1 MRLMF
6 ASVVLSL
13 LAVGCNALKPPNE
26 TAAAKKRWNEA
37 RASVLYGLAQDQYKG
52 HDFDKC
58 KETCDQALKLVPES
72 CVIHTLLARVEI
84 EQGQLEQAERD
95 LEMARKDGPR
105 EAEPHY
111 LSGVIY
117 QRWQR
122 PQTALEFYHQASQ
135 RAPAELAYLL
145 AEGEML
151 VTLGRTDEAL
161 QLLQAKVTYFENS
174 PTIRDAVGQILMQ
187 KGQYS
192 NAADMF
198 RQASLLSEDDLSIRE
213 RLAVAYYRNKQYREC
228 AQVLGRLIEKEPY
241 SKRADLFELLGQSQ
255 MQLAN
260 AHEARNSF
268 ERASELNPYSATAW
282 QNFGR
287 AALEVG
293 DLKRADF
300 ALRRAIGVNA
310 SVGETHLLMG
320 YVRIREGKLNEA
332 LGSFR
337 KANSL
342 APADTTAIC
351 MIGYVYEK
359 MGQTD
364 KAMKYY
370 AQALKVKPGDD
381 LASQLMAAIEK

>member
-1 MRLMF
+1 MRWMF

-13 LAVGCNALKPPNE
+13 LAVGCNSLKPPDE
-26 TAAAKKRWNEA
+26 TALAKKRWNEA
-37 RASVLYGLAQDQYKG
+37 RASIMLTLAQDQYKG

-58 KETCDQALKLVPES
+58 KETCDQALKLVPDS
-72 CVIHTLLARVEI
+72 CPVHTQMAKVEI
-84 EQGQLEQAERD
+84 EQGQLEQAERE
-95 LEMARKDGPR
+95 LELARKYGPK

-122 PQTALEFYHQASQ
+122 PQTALEFYHQAGE
-135 RAPAELAYLL
+135 RAPAELPYLL

-151 VTLGRTDEAL
+151 VTLGRTDDAL
-161 QLLQAKVTYFENS
+161 KILQAKVTYFENS

-192 NAADMF
+192 DAADMF

-213 RLAVAYYRNKQYREC
+213 RLALAYHRNKQYREC
-228 AQVLGRLIEKEPY
+228 AQVLGRLTEKEPY
-241 SKRADLFELLGQSQ
+241 NKRADLFELLGECQT
-255 MQLAN
+255 QLAN
-260 AHEARNSF
+260 AHDARNSF
-268 ERASELNPYSATAW
+268 ERAAELNPYSATAW
-282 QNFGR
+282 QSFGR
-287 AALEVG
+287 AALQVG

-300 ALRRAIGVNA
+300 ALRRAIGVND

-320 YVRIREGKLNEA
+320 YVRIREGKLNDA
-332 LGSFR
+332 LASFR

-342 APADTTAIC
+342 SPRDTTAIC

-381 LASQLMAAIEK
+381 LASQLMADIEK